1 MKPLVT
7 NKNVLT
13 WLCILPAQE
22 QTNKRMKLIY
32 IAFTFTLSITCF
44 CGLASSLAF
53 MMEYLST
60 NLENCL
66 YALFQVAA
74 DASAFYMV
82 MVALFLRH
90 KMAALF
96 DNLSEIYNKSTI

>member
-7 NKNVLT
+7 NAKVLT

-22 QTNKRMKLIY
+22 QINRRMKLIY

-44 CGLASSLAF
+44 CGLVSSLAF

-60 NLENCL
+60 NLEDCL

-74 DASAFYMV
+74 DSSALYMV
-82 MVALFLRH
+82 LVALFLRH

-96 DNLSEIYNKSTI
+96 DKLSEIYNEST